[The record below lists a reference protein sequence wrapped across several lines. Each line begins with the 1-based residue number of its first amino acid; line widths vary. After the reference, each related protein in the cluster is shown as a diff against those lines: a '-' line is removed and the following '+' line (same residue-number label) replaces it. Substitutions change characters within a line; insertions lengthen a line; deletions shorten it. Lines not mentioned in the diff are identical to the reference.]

1 MWGHMINKKWY
12 ISTSMRLYL
21 LKLKWCWLM
30 KRTHQQQYSHD
41 TIVAGLHDSWLPN
54 LTGWWPMVW
63 SHHTR
68 SHMRD
73 YMLDFL
79 KAVGNN
85 IKATFP
91 FNPFVVAYL
100 WYFNNN
106 MFSVITL
113 LAFDNDNVSSI
124 QIFRLHTWVLFN
136 IFLFFCAKVKSEFLY
151 QNFYWKSTIC

>member
-106 MFSVITL
+106 MFSVIIPTQ
-113 LAFDNDNVSSI
+113 V
-124 QIFRLHTWVLFN
+124 FRSHTWVLF
-136 IFLFFCAKVKSEFLY
+136 AEVKSSLSY
-151 QNFYWKSTIC
+151 QSFFWKSTTC